1 MGMTST
7 SNTIE
12 PMTASNELECA
23 KPLIKTD
30 RLGRIQIK
38 PQHREAL
45 LDKFEQS
52 GMSGQQF
59 AKLHGIKYPTFA
71 SWNQKRRR
79 SRGTYPEV
87 ADAHDHQLVN
97 SLTEVVSLGSHMS
110 NEVKLQLGGKV
121 ELSLTSEEQI
131 PLVSKLIAALQVH
144 VS

>member
-1 MGMTST
+1 MTST

-12 PMTASNELECA
+12 PTTTSNGLECA

-30 RLGRIQIK
+30 RLGRIRIK

-59 AKLHGIKYPTFA
+59 AKLHGIKYTTFA

-79 SRGTYPEV
+79 SRATYPEV
-87 ADAHDHQLVN
+87 ADVYDHQLMD
-97 SLTEVVSLGSHMS
+97 SLTEVVSLGSNSSH
-110 NEVKLQLGGKV
+110 EVKLQLGGKV
-121 ELSLTSEEQI
+121 QLSLTSEEQI
-131 PLVSKLIAALQVH
+131 PLVTKLIAALQVH